1 MMIPQPTNES
11 HRTAANLAEV
21 EADSGVASWMVFQLA
36 VHIRRIRSRR
46 ELFRVSERDLDRMGL
61 TRFDVGN

>member
-1 MMIPQPTNES
+1 MTTQPTTERQNG
-11 HRTAANLAEV
+11 AANEV
-21 EADSGVASWMVFQLA
+21 GSEADVASWMVLQLA
-36 VHIRRIRSRR
+36 VHIRRARTRR

>member
-1 MMIPQPTNES
+1 MTREPINEPQQGE
-11 HRTAANLAEV
+11 AAAV
-21 EADSGVASWMVFQLA
+21 DTDVASWMVFQLA
-36 VHIRRIRSRR
+36 VHVRRVRTRR